1 MSTKTISLQEANLI
15 SWFNSQLTMLEQ
27 QSGKRVDKLILS
39 IDRAESNDIG
49 ISLVMVERAPIAAQ

>member
-27 QSGKRVDKLILS
+27 QSNKRVDKLMLS